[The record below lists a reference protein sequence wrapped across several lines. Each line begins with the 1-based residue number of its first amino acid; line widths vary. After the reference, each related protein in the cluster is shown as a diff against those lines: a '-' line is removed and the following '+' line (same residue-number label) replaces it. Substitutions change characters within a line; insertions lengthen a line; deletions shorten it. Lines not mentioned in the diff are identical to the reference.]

1 MRFFEFKPLK
11 PLTPAQARIAALK
24 RNAENARMALKR
36 ERINQKKQ
44 RDNQQ
49 LQKLSAQKIHA

>member
-11 PLTPAQARIAALK
+11 PLSPAQARVAALK
-24 RNAENARMALKR
+24 RNADNARMALKR
-36 ERINQKKQ
+36 ERDNQKKQ
-44 RDNQQ
+44 KATLQ

>member
-11 PLTPAQARIAALK
+11 PLSPAQARVAALK
-24 RNAENARMALKR
+24 RNADNARMALKR
-36 ERINQKKQ
+36 ERDNQKKQ
-44 RDNQQ
+44 KANMQ

>member
-1 MRFFEFKPLK
+1 MRFFEFKSLK

-24 RNAENARMALKR
+24 RNVDNAQNALKR
-36 ERINQKKQ
+36 ERDNQKTQ
-44 RDNQQ
+44 RANQQ